1 LVITAR
7 LLRQISSAMK
17 ARLAL
22 SLLIGAVAAC
32 GAARLDLRSPPPP
45 PQGKAEKHGAGYVSN
60 VPPKGVEIAT
70 DRRNESVEPKVTDD
84 FEDLPKS
91 NTWWSSLI
99 WQFDETNPYSMNL
112 YAHPLVMRAGKQGL
126 GMGYPNKPAIKPREY
141 MYRYAEDVSLGLEGQ
156 TFSDTRVAGYSDF
169 AVTASW
175 KNEAAELRL
184 TIGHGLPYVYGT
196 RSGSARALVAILRGT
211 MMDLLKDDGH
221 ALLLRL
227 NDHFYGLF
235 APSQSKWEKV
245 EQGYANDLAG
255 KDYFSVALLPDG
267 EPATY
272 DLFKS
277 HAYAFVTDT
286 KVSWRYDDAKATL
299 TTTFKATVTA
309 KETGKGREDSAI
321 LALYRHQ
328 WLDTEDSL
336 EKASYVS
343 PRGQMKLHVGSEFTT
358 KHEFP
363 GVLPVLPNAAKLSA
377 GDVKLTEAVSPAD
390 LFPKGYGPGPTRDAY
405 WAGKSLGRNATN
417 LYLADQLGDE
427 AAKQR
432 MLTALKNELS
442 DWFDGSEPR
451 HLYYD
456 ETWHSVI
463 ALPASYGSAAQLND
477 HHFHYGYFVAAA
489 AAIARYDQ
497 AWATSYAPMVE
508 LLVRD
513 AANWDHDDDRFP
525 FLRHMDAYAGHS
537 WANGPAQFDD
547 GNNEESSSEDILLS
561 ASLVLWGSVTDHK
574 QLRDLGIFLFT
585 TQVLAAEQYWFDVDD
600 AVFPEGFDH
609 STVAMVWGAGAKY
622 DTWFD
627 ADPIM
632 VHGINYLPFTG
643 ASTYLGRH
651 PSYVSKNFGE
661 VLERS
666 QGSIYSWRDYLL
678 MYLALAEPERAQKM
692 YEEDTYFDVEFG
704 NTHLLLQHWLE
715 NIEALGRVDTTIT
728 ANIPTYAVFKGPKG
742 KSYVAYNASGHRK
755 EVEFSDGTKLEV
767 EPRTQS
773 FKLSN

>member
-1 LVITAR
+1 
-7 LLRQISSAMK
+7 MK
-17 ARLAL
+17 SRLAL
-22 SLLIGAVAAC
+22 SLLIGSLAAC
-32 GAARLDLRSPPPP
+32 GASQLDLRTPPPP
-45 PQGKAEKHGAGYVSN
+45 PQGKAEKHGAGYVSL
-60 VPPKGVEIAT
+60 VPPQGVAIAT
-70 DRRNESVEPKVTDD
+70 DRRNRSVKPKVTDD

-126 GMGYPNKPAIKPREY
+126 GVGYPSKPVLKPREY
-141 MYRYAEDVSLGLEGQ
+141 MYRYAEDITLGLEGQ
-156 TFSDTRVAGYSDF
+156 TFPDTRVAGYSDF

-175 KNEAAELRL
+175 KNDAADLRL
-184 TIGHGLPYVYGT
+184 TIGHGLPYVYAT
-196 RSGSARALVAILRGT
+196 RTGSARALVAIPRGT
-211 MMDLLKDDGH
+211 MMDVLDDDGS

-227 NDHFYGLF
+227 NDHYYGLF
-235 APSQSKWEKV
+235 GPSKSKWEKV
-245 EQGYANDLAG
+245 EDGYANDLAG
-255 KDYFSVALLPDG
+255 KDYFSIALLPDG
-267 EPATY
+267 EPGTF
-272 DLFKS
+272 DTFKS

-286 KVSWRYDDAKATL
+286 KVSWKYDDAKATL
-299 TTTFKATVTA
+299 STTFKATTKS
-309 KETGKGREDSAI
+309 KESGKDLEDSAI

-328 WLDTEDSL
+328 WLSTADPL
-336 EKASYVS
+336 EKATYAS
-343 PRGQMKLHVGSEFTT
+343 PRGQMKLRIASEFTT
-358 KHEFP
+358 SHKFP

-377 GDVKLTEAVSPAD
+377 GDVKLTEAVSAAD

-442 DWFDGSEPR
+442 DWFDGNEPR

-456 ETWHSVI
+456 QTWHSVI
-463 ALPASYGSAAQLND
+463 ALPASYGSAEQLND
-477 HHFHYGYFVAAA
+477 HHFHYGYFIAAA

-497 AWATSYAPMVE
+497 AWARKYAPMIE

-513 AANWDHDDDRFP
+513 AANWDHEDDRFP
-525 FLRHMDAYAGHS
+525 FLRHMDTYAGHS

-547 GNNEESSSEDILLS
+547 GNNEESSSEDILFS
-561 ASLVLWGSVTDHK
+561 ASLVLWGSAMDNK
-574 QLRDLGIFLFT
+574 ELRDLGIFLFT

-600 AVFPEGFDH
+600 AVFPEGFEH
-609 STVAMVWGAGAKY
+609 TTVAMVWGAGAKY

-651 PSYVSKNFGE
+651 PGYVSKNFGE
-661 VLERS
+661 VFKRS
-666 QGSIYSWRDYLL
+666 NGSIYSWRDYML
-678 MYLALAEPERAQKM
+678 MYLALAEPERALKM

-704 NTHLLLQHWLE
+704 NTHLLLEHWLK
-715 NIEALGRVDTTIT
+715 NIGALGQVDTTVT
-728 ANIPTYAVFKGPKG
+728 ADIPTYAVFKGPKG
-742 KSYVAYNASGHRK
+742 KSYVAYNATGQS
-755 EVEFSDGTKLEV
+755 VDVAFSDGTKLSV
-767 EPRTQS
+767 KPRTQS
-773 FKLSN
+773 FKLPK